1 MPLRIGLCAPYD
13 LARAGG
19 VTNQIRAQA
28 QALRDLGH
36 HVVVFG
42 PASAPLRRAEAAVC
56 RSVAMTVHGTE
67 SGLGLDPT
75 SAWRVRRLLRDSQFD
90 VLHVHEPLTPIV
102 PWITIALATVPIVG
116 TF

>member
-42 PASAPLRRAEAAVC
+42 PASAPLQGDEAAVC
-56 RSVAMTVHGTE
+56 GSLAITVHGTE

-75 SAWRVRRLLRDSQFD
+75 SAWRVRRLLREGRFD
-90 VLHVHEPLTPIV
+90 VLHVHEPLTPMV
-102 PWITIALATVPIVG
+102 PWIAVALATVPVVG
-116 TF
+116 